1 MCDGVGV
8 CVGSPEKAMCKAVK
22 VKPKLQWRP
31 QDVGAVRDME
41 FLLRKAIN
49 TEWSQERE
57 GMPTASGK
65 AIVDRIA
72 EAH

>member
-1 MCDGVGV
+1 
-8 CVGSPEKAMCKAVK
+8 
-22 VKPKLQWRP
+22 
-31 QDVGAVRDME
+31 ME